1 MAQLPNDVNYS
12 ASGGSS
18 EGATDLNARQMWQQ
32 LVREL
37 GAIRALLGCSTPTTG
52 ANAFV
57 IGAGAGPLTGI
68 KSAFDMPSCASGGR
82 QSTTLTVT
90 GAALGDFVEVS
101 CSIDLAGLVLSA
113 YVNAAD
119 TVTIQVTNNTGGA
132 VDLAAADYRVCVFPK
147 ASANAASVPV
157 AMKLTL

>member
-1 MAQLPNDVNYS
+1 MSQFPNDVNTS
-12 ASGGSS
+12 ASGGANL
-18 EGATDLNARQMWQQ
+18 GATDRNARDVLQQM
-32 LVREL
+32 VREL
-37 GAIRALLGCSTPTTG
+37 GAIRALLGCATPTTG

-57 IGAGAGPLTGI
+57 VGAGAGPLNGI

-82 QSTTLTVT
+82 QATTLTVT

-101 CSIDLAGLVLSA
+101 CSIDLAGLVLSG

-132 VDLAAADYRVCVFPK
+132 VDLAAADYRVCVYPK
-147 ASANAASVPV
+147 QAAAASSVPS